1 MGTYV
6 VNRPEEAAM
15 ERALEKAAFSAAGAV
30 LRLAWQA
37 GLTREEIVDLTWAQV
52 DIPGRSL
59 SLSERTVPLTDDLAL
74 WLENLRRSREGER
87 VVLSDR
93 DKAPLTPQ
101 SVSRL
106 ARRALNGEG
115 QTAVRLADLRN
126 DFILRQIEAHGWQ
139 YASRV
144 SGVEAAGLRA
154 HFGQAFPAER
164 APAEKAPPQIDEFAL
179 WQRLQREQSTPAG
192 VTLWLTWR
200 HGLHL
205 GEIAALRWEQVDLE
219 GGLLRLSNRTVVL
232 GSGAAS
238 VLRQLRT
245 ASPAGEYVLTAP
257 GGRPFD
263 RSRLSRLVRSA
274 LVRAGLDGVTPR
286 DLRLDWKARWEGE
299 EQVTAY
305 LHRSR
310 SITRKEAAAL
320 LGVPPEAAY
329 DRLRRMAR
337 RGKLTQVGTRYYLP
351 GSVVPPQR
359 QEQVILEYLRQEGFA
374 YRQDI
379 ARLLRLPPSQCRP
392 ILKRLLA
399 AGKLVQDGQRY
410 LPNGE
415 A

>member
-1 MGTYV
+1 MGQYV
-6 VNRPEEAAM
+6 VNRPDEEAI
-15 ERALEKAAFSAAGAV
+15 ERALEKAAFTAAGAV

-37 GLTREEIVDLTWAQV
+37 GLTREEIVGLTWAQV

-59 SLSERTVPLTDDLAL
+59 SLPERTVPLTEELTR
-74 WLENLRRSREGER
+74 WLETLRQSREGER

-106 ARRALNGEG
+106 ARRALDGEG

-126 DFILRQIEAHGWQ
+126 DFILRQLEAHGWQ

-154 HFGQAFPAER
+154 HFGQAFPAEC

-179 WQRLQREQSTPAG
+179 WQRLQAERTSPVG

-219 GGLLRLSNRTVVL
+219 NGLLRLPERTVVL

-245 ASPAGEYVLTAP
+245 ASPAGAYVLTAP
-257 GGRPFD
+257 GGGAFD
-263 RSRLSRLVRSA
+263 RTRLSRLVRSA
-274 LVRAGLDGVTPR
+274 LVRAGLDGMTPR
-286 DLRLDWKARWEGE
+286 DLWLDWQARQEGE

-305 LHRSR
+305 LRRSR
-310 SITRKEAAAL
+310 SITRDEAAAL
-320 LGVPPEAAY
+320 LGVSPEAAY
-329 DRLRRMAR
+329 GRLRRMTR

-379 ARLLRLPPSQCRP
+379 ARLLHLPPSQCRP

-399 AGKLVQDGQRY
+399 AGKLLQDGQRY
-410 LPNGE
+410 LLSGE

>member
-1 MGTYV
+1 MGQYV
-6 VNRPEEAAM
+6 VNRPDEEAM
-15 ERALEKAAFSAAGAV
+15 ERALEKAAFTAAGAV

-37 GLTREEIVDLTWAQV
+37 GLTREEIVTLTWRQV

-59 SLSERTVPLTDDLAL
+59 SLPERTVPLTEELAR
-74 WLENLRRSREGER
+74 WLETLRQRREGER

-93 DKAPLTPQ
+93 DNAPLTPQ

-106 ARRALNGEG
+106 ARRALDGEG
-115 QTAVRLADLRN
+115 QSAVRLADLRN
-126 DFILRQIEAHGWQ
+126 DFILRQLEAHGWQ

-154 HFGQAFPAER
+154 HFGEAFPPEDT
-164 APAEKAPPQIDEFAL
+164 EQAPPPMDEFAL
-179 WQRLQREQSTPAG
+179 WQLLQREGSTPVG

-219 GGLLRLSNRTVVL
+219 NGLLRLPERTVVL
-232 GSGAAS
+232 GSGTVSALCKLHA
-238 VLRQLRT
+238 
-245 ASPAGEYVLTAP
+245 ASPAGVYVLTAP
-257 GGRPFD
+257 GGGAFD
-263 RSRLSRLVRSA
+263 RTRLSRLVRSA

-286 DLRLDWKARWEGE
+286 DLRLDWQTRQEGE

-305 LHRSR
+305 LRRSR
-310 SITRKEAAAL
+310 SITRDEAAAL
-320 LGVPPEAAY
+320 LGVSPEAAY
-329 DRLRRMAR
+329 GRLRRMAR

-351 GSVVPPQR
+351 GSVVPTQR
-359 QEQVILEYLRQEGFA
+359 QEQVVLEYLRQEGFA

-379 ARLLRLPPSQCRP
+379 ARLLHLPPSQCRP

-399 AGKLVQDGQRY
+399 AGKLLQDGQRY
-410 LPNGE
+410 LLRGE